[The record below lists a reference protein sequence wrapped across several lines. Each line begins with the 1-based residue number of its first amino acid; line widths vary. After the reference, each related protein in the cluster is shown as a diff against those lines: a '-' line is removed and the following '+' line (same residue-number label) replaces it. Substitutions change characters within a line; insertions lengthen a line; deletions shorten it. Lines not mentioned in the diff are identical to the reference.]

1 MLPVFALSVYN
12 LFVHVQ
18 VRSDLGRRLQ
28 LLLLDYQLLDL
39 SVGERPHLRV
49 LLKYPGRFRLGLL
62 QPTLQELNIGGLL
75 LGASSIRALGEVL
88 DLGLQPLNHLLLL
101 FQLFLEFLLIF

>member
-1 MLPVFALSVYN
+1 VLPVFALSVHD

-18 VRSDLGRRLQ
+18 VRGDLRGRLQ

-39 SVGERPHLRV
+39 SVGERPHLRI
-49 LLKYPGRFRLGLL
+49 LLQHPRRFRLGLL
-62 QPTLQELNIGGLL
+62 QPSLQEFNIGGLL

-88 DLGLQPLNHLLLL
+88 HLGLQPLNHLLLL
-101 FQLFLEFLLIF
+101 FQLFLEFLLVF